1 LFGLRAEFPN
11 AGQRDAGGPQ
21 DLGKALGIVAAE
33 PVIERNPRQAGRSRE
48 LKEIVSS
55 RLLPSQGCGA
65 IFEADLADSWR
76 PSMAKFMSIPMAL
89 IVSIA
94 LLLPAGAQA
103 VDPSVGRHLAETT
116 CNACH
121 QNGSAAAPQSAKPVA
136 PSFLDISRMPSTN
149 ELAIKVFL
157 RSSHP
162 TMPNIILSPEE
173 IDSVAAYIVGLAG
186 K

>member
-1 LFGLRAEFPN
+1 
-11 AGQRDAGGPQ
+11 
-21 DLGKALGIVAAE
+21 
-33 PVIERNPRQAGRSRE
+33 
-48 LKEIVSS
+48 
-55 RLLPSQGCGA
+55 
-65 IFEADLADSWR
+65 
-76 PSMAKFMSIPMAL
+76 MAKFMTIPMAF

-94 LLLPAGAQA
+94 VLLPARAQSA
-103 VDPSVGRHLAETT
+103 DPSLGRHLAETT
-116 CNACH
+116 CITCH
-121 QNGSAAAPQSAKPVA
+121 QIGSAASPQGAKPVA

-162 TMPNIILSPEE
+162 TMPNILLSPEE

>member
-1 LFGLRAEFPN
+1 
-11 AGQRDAGGPQ
+11 
-21 DLGKALGIVAAE
+21 
-33 PVIERNPRQAGRSRE
+33 
-48 LKEIVSS
+48 
-55 RLLPSQGCGA
+55 
-65 IFEADLADSWR
+65 
-76 PSMAKFMSIPMAL
+76 MAKFVTMPTAL
-89 IVSIA
+89 IVLIA
-94 LLLPAGAQA
+94 FLLPAGAQS

-121 QNGSAAAPQSAKPVA
+121 QIGSVPSPQSAKPVA

-149 ELAIKVFL
+149 EVAIKVFL